1 MHPSNPDQPAPSRRR
16 LLAGGGALFLT
27 ATAASLLAARPGGSG
42 RSDDD
47 RGRAAVLSGASPTAS
62 PASGWMPGVT
72 RIPLER
78 NFVRGDRDAQRGLVL
93 HVQEGEGSLYE
104 RFNTPGIKT
113 SSHFWVSRDGET
125 EQYVSVLDRAWAQ
138 REGNGSWASV
148 ETSGFATRSLTEA
161 QVDAVARIHAWGAG
175 SHGWP
180 TAVSEHPDQPGL
192 GVHAMGGAAWGG
204 HACPGTLRS
213 GQRAEIIRRVRERL
227 SAGIPGEG
235 PGPSNDATRR

>member
-1 MHPSNPDQPAPSRRR
+1 MHPSTPHLPPPSRRR
-16 LLAGGGALFLT
+16 LLAIGGGALFLT
-27 ATAASLLAARPGGSG
+27 ATAGSLLAPRAGGPAPG
-42 RSDDD
+42 DDD
-47 RGRAAVLSGASPTAS
+47 RAGEAGPATTSPAAS
-62 PASGWMPGVT
+62 PASGWMPGAA

-78 NFVRGDRDAQRGLVL
+78 NFVPGDRDAQRGLVL

-113 SSHFWVSRDGET
+113 SAHFWVSRDGET

-138 REGNGSWASV
+138 VEGNGAWASV

-161 QVDAVARIHAWGAG
+161 QVDAVARIYAWGADT
-175 SHGWP
+175 HGWP
-180 TAVSEHPDQPGL
+180 PAVSESPDQPGL

-213 GQRAEIIRRVRERL
+213 GQRAEIVRRVRTL
-227 SAGIPGEG
+227 LPGGGAE
-235 PGPSNDATRR
+235 PSG